1 MGKIPALMG
10 FLRIDAT
17 TLPGAATVQ
26 APVHKPSHA
35 KPLAKSP
42 ALALTSALPIRSSS
56 MASATHRRSPRIATV
71 LLLLAAALAAG
82 CGSTHTSGTAA
93 DPASFVPASAPLYL
107 GATVRPDGALKT
119 DALAAGGTLTHQ
131 SDPYLR
137 LLSTLQTP
145 GSPPLD
151 FGRDVAPWL
160 GSQGGIFLSSLSSSG
175 KLLSILQQGLL
186 GSSSARSAWPFSA
199 QGGAQG
205 AIVLD
210 ARDIAKARSFIT
222 AQAKRAG
229 AHTAGYKS
237 VTYYAA
243 PSGVAF
249 AIVEHI
255 VAIGSVAGVRDVID
269 TSLGNASL
277 ARSAGYTKLL
287 AATPSGALAH
297 LYSNPGASTAGGTS
311 GSATPSGSGDASQP
325 SGTSG
330 LSSLLALL
338 VGTREANLSLVP
350 SSTSLALDADT
361 LSSGSAARTGG
372 LLSSGATG
380 TQALGELPAESWL
393 AAGLGEVGASLGPDV
408 QSLGNLLSLGTPAGA
423 GGPPES
429 AASGGFTV
437 KGVLEGIVTPLNALA
452 AGSAEAKRA
461 FQSWMGPASL
471 FASGTGVVNLRAA
484 IAIVSHNPAGSRAA
498 VAKLA
503 TLLSKGESSSA
514 QSISISGTD
523 AAISARV
530 SGLPVEL
537 DIADG
542 RAADGQTK
550 FVIGL
555 GEASVQDALN
565 PPSKL
570 SGSAPL
576 STASAALGEGARP
589 SLTVAFP
596 ELLTLLEGVGL
607 SEDPSISGLLP
618 DLRTLS
624 TLAGGSHDLGG
635 GIERTRIV
643 VGLQGAG

>member
-1 MGKIPALMG
+1 M
-10 FLRIDAT
+10 
-17 TLPGAATVQ
+17 
-26 APVHKPSHA
+26 
-35 KPLAKSP
+35 LA
-42 ALALTSALPIRSSS
+42 
-56 MASATHRRSPRIATV
+56 
-71 LLLLAAALAAG
+71 LLAATALAG
-82 CGSTHTSGTAA
+82 CGSTHTSSTSAA
-93 DPASFVPASAPLYL
+93 DPASLVPASTPLYL

-119 DALAAGGTLTHQ
+119 DALAAANTLTRQ
-131 SDPYLR
+131 SNPYLR
-137 LLSTLQTP
+137 LLSALQTP

-151 FGRDVAPWL
+151 FRRDVAPWL
-160 GSQGGIFLSSLSSSG
+160 GSQGGIFLSSLSSSS
-175 KLLSILQQGLL
+175 KLLSLLQQGLL
-186 GSSSARSAWPFSA
+186 GSSSTTSAWPFSA

-210 ARDIAKARSFIT
+210 ARDAAKARSFIT

-229 AHTAGYKS
+229 ARTDGYKG

-243 PSGVAF
+243 PGVAF
-249 AIVEHI
+249 AIVEHV
-255 VAIGSVAGVRDVID
+255 VAIGSVAGVRGVID
-269 TSLGNASL
+269 TSLGKPSL
-277 ARSAGYTKLL
+277 ARSPGYTQLL
-287 AATPSGALAH
+287 AAAPSGALAH
-297 LYSNPGASTAGGTS
+297 LYSNPGASTAGS
-311 GSATPSGSGDASQP
+311 VPGSATTTGTTGSAAPAQSSGASQTNET
-325 SGTSG
+325 SSG
-330 LSSLLALL
+330 LSSLLTLL

-350 SSTSLALDADT
+350 SATSLAFDADT
-361 LSSGSAARTGG
+361 LSSSGTATRTGG
-372 LLSSGATG
+372 LLSSGAAG
-380 TQALGELPAESWL
+380 SQALGELPAESWL
-393 AAGLGEVGASLGPDV
+393 AVGLGEVGASLGPDV

-429 AASGGFTV
+429 APSGGFTV

-452 AGSAEAKRA
+452 APSAEAKRA

-484 IAIVSHNPAGSRAA
+484 IVIVSRNPAGSRAA

-503 TLLSKGESSSA
+503 TLLGKGESSSA
-514 QSISISGTD
+514 QPISISGTD

-537 DIADG
+537 DIANG
-542 RAADGQTK
+542 RAAHGQTK

-565 PPSKL
+565 PPSRL

-576 STASAALGEGARP
+576 STAAAALGEGAQP

-607 SEDPSISGLLP
+607 SEDQSISGLLP
-618 DLRTLS
+618 DLRALS

-643 VGLQGAG
+643 VGLQRAG

>member
-1 MGKIPALMG
+1 
-10 FLRIDAT
+10 
-17 TLPGAATVQ
+17 
-26 APVHKPSHA
+26 
-35 KPLAKSP
+35 
-42 ALALTSALPIRSSS
+42 

-93 DPASFVPASAPLYL
+93 DPASLVPASTPLYL

-119 DALAAGGTLTHQ
+119 DALAAGGTLTRQ

-137 LLSTLQTP
+137 LLSALQTP

-151 FGRDVAPWL
+151 FSRDVAPWL
-160 GSQGGIFLSSLSSSG
+160 GSQGGIFLSSASSSS
-175 KLLSILQQGLL
+175 KLLSLLQQGLL
-186 GSSSARSAWPFSA
+186 GSSSSTSAWPFSA

-210 ARDIAKARSFIT
+210 ARDGAKARSFIT

-229 AHTAGYKS
+229 AHTAGYKG

-255 VAIGSVAGVRDVID
+255 VAIGSVAGVRGVID

-311 GSATPSGSGDASQP
+311 GSTTTGISGSATPSGSGDASQP

-330 LSSLLALL
+330 LSSLLTLL

-350 SSTSLALDADT
+350 SATSLALDADT

-429 AASGGFTV
+429 AASEGFTV

-452 AGSAEAKRA
+452 AGSAEAKRS

-484 IAIVSHNPAGSRAA
+484 IVIVSHNPAGSRAA

-503 TLLSKGESSSA
+503 TLLNKGESSSA
-514 QSISISGTD
+514 QSVSIAGTD

-576 STASAALGEGARP
+576 STASAALGEGAQP

-624 TLAGGSHDLGG
+624 TLAGGSHNLGG

>member
-1 MGKIPALMG
+1 M
-10 FLRIDAT
+10 
-17 TLPGAATVQ
+17 
-26 APVHKPSHA
+26 AP
-35 KPLAKSP
+35 
-42 ALALTSALPIRSSS
+42 
-56 MASATHRRSPRIATV
+56 ATHRRSPRIAAV

-93 DPASFVPASAPLYL
+93 DPASLVPASAPLYL

-119 DALAAGGTLTHQ
+119 DALAAGGTLTRQ

-137 LLSTLQTP
+137 LLSALQTP

-175 KLLSILQQGLL
+175 KLLSLLQQGLL
-186 GSSSARSAWPFSA
+186 GSSSATSAWPFSA

-210 ARDIAKARSFIT
+210 TRDTAKARSFIT

-229 AHTAGYKS
+229 AHTAGYKR

-255 VAIGSVAGVRDVID
+255 VAIGSVAGVREVID
-269 TSLGNASL
+269 TSHGNASL

-287 AATPSGALAH
+287 AAAPSGALAH

-311 GSATPSGSGDASQP
+311 GSATTGISGSTTPSGSGDASQP

-330 LSSLLALL
+330 LSSLLTLL

-372 LLSSGATG
+372 LLSSGAPG

-408 QSLGNLLSLGTPAGA
+408 QSLGNLLSLGAPAGA

-484 IAIVSHNPAGSRAA
+484 IAVVSHNPAGSRAA

-514 QSISISGTD
+514 QSVSIAGTD

-576 STASAALGEGARP
+576 STASAVLGEGAQP

-643 VGLQGAG
+643 VGLQRAG

>member
-1 MGKIPALMG
+1 
-10 FLRIDAT
+10 
-17 TLPGAATVQ
+17 
-26 APVHKPSHA
+26 
-35 KPLAKSP
+35 
-42 ALALTSALPIRSSS
+42 
-56 MASATHRRSPRIATV
+56 MASATHRRSPRIAAV

-93 DPASFVPASAPLYL
+93 DPASLVPASAPLYL

-119 DALAAGGTLTHQ
+119 DALAAGGTLTRQ

-137 LLSTLQTP
+137 LLSALRTP

-160 GSQGGIFLSSLSSSG
+160 GSQGGIFLSSPSSSG
-175 KLLSILQQGLL
+175 KLLSLLQQGLL
-186 GSSSARSAWPFSA
+186 GSSSATSAWPFSA

-210 ARDIAKARSFIT
+210 ARDTAKARSFIT

-229 AHTAGYKS
+229 AHTAGYKG

-255 VAIGSVAGVRDVID
+255 VAIGSEAGVRGVID

-297 LYSNPGASTAGGTS
+297 LYSNPGASTAGGTP
-311 GSATPSGSGDASQP
+311 GSATTGPSGSGTPPGSGSASGS

-338 VGTREANLSLVP
+338 VGTREANLSLIP
-350 SSTSLALDADT
+350 SATSLALDADT

-408 QSLGNLLSLGTPAGA
+408 RSLGNLLSLGTPAGA

-576 STASAALGEGARP
+576 STASAALGEGVQP

-643 VGLQGAG
+643 VGLQRAG